1 MAQPSLIELLAP
13 ARDADIAIAAI
24 DHGADAVY
32 MGASHHG
39 ARADAANTLDDV
51 RRACEHAHLFG
62 ARIYATVNTLVYD
75 NELAEVERLV
85 HDLYRIGVDA
95 LIVQDL
101 ALLRLDLPPI
111 VLHASTQCD
120 LRTPGKARFLEAL
133 GFSQLV
139 MARELTLDEIADIRK
154 VTTVPLEAFV
164 HGALCVSYSGR
175 CAISQVLKGRSAN
188 RGECAQLC
196 RLPYDL
202 VDGKGRVLVEGK
214 HLLSLRDMA
223 QQDRLEQMMAAG
235 VSSFKIEGRL
245 KDVGYVKNVVAYY
258 RRAIDKVI
266 NRHPEKYRRASCGTV
281 DLNFEPAIEKSFN
294 RGFTHYFLDE
304 RRPKDGCSMAS
315 IDTPKSQ
322 GEYLGRTLR
331 CNGNTLSIDTHAPL
345 ANGDGL
351 SFTDAQG
358 LFSGARVNRALGDGT
373 VQLRERANIPR
384 GTRIYRTADKAFNDL
399 LAKPSATRTVA
410 IDAQLHYTAGLL
422 TLTINDER
430 GNCVTH
436 TLPCD
441 LQPADKPQGDRQR
454 AELSKLGGTIYRLNK
469 AQVPSDVFIPASL
482 LSQLRRETIDLLDR
496 SHRITRPIDKRRP
509 EDKAYPCPA
518 AMLTP
523 ADNVA
528 NQLAEAVYRDHGV
541 TDIIPALEAGTPAT
555 ASTPL
560 MHTRYCIRR
569 QLGACLKGKNATRL
583 PHDLYLKTGTT
594 LVKVTC
600 NCTTCEMTLTLPQI
614 NPQSSSLQNITG

>member
-1 MAQPSLIELLAP
+1 MNKSALIELLAP

-39 ARADAANTLDDV
+39 ARADATNTLADV
-51 RRACEHAHLFG
+51 QRACDYAHQFG

-75 NELAEVERLV
+75 DELMEVEQLI

-101 ALLRLDLPPI
+101 GLLRLDLPPI
-111 VLHASTQCD
+111 ALHASTQCD
-120 LRTPGKARFLEAL
+120 LRTPEKARFLESL

-139 MARELTLDEIADIRK
+139 MARELTLDEISDIRK

-202 VDGKGRVLVEGK
+202 VDGKGHLIVGGK

-223 QQDRLEQMMAAG
+223 QHDRLEQMMTAG

-245 KDVGYVKNVVAYY
+245 KDAGYVKNVVAFY
-258 RRAIDKVI
+258 RRAIDKI
-266 NRHPEKYRRASCGTV
+266 IAQHPDRYSRSSCGHEVYTFQPS
-281 DLNFEPAIEKSFN
+281 LEKSFN
-294 RGFTHYFLDE
+294 RTFTHYFLDQ
-304 RRPKDGCSMAS
+304 RHPTDGSSMAS
-315 IDTPKSQ
+315 INTPKSQ
-322 GEYLGRTLR
+322 GECLGRVTR
-331 CNGNTLSIDTHAPL
+331 CNGNALTIDTRAVL

-351 SFTDAQG
+351 SYYDAQG
-358 LFSGARVNRALGDGT
+358 TFTGTRVNRALGGGT
-373 VQLRERANIPR
+373 VLLRERVAIPR
-384 GTRIYRTADKAFNDL
+384 GTLIYRTSDKAFNDL
-399 LAKPSATRTVA
+399 MAKPSGSRSIAL
-410 IDAQLHYTAGLL
+410 DALLRYTHGKLVL
-422 TLTINDER
+422 TLDDER
-430 GNCVTH
+430 GSHITH
-436 TLPCD
+436 TIDCD
-441 LQPADKPQGDRQR
+441 LQHADKPQAERQR
-454 AELSKLGGTIYRLNK
+454 AELAKLGGTIYRLNK
-469 AQVPSDVFIPASL
+469 AQVLGDIFIPASL
-482 LSQLRRETIDLLDR
+482 LSQLRREAIGLLDR
-496 SHRITRPIDKRRP
+496 THRITRRVEKRRP
-509 EDKAYPCPA
+509 ENKTAPCPINA
-518 AMLTP
+518 LTP

-528 NQLAEAVYRDHGV
+528 NRLAQQLYRDHGATQIV
-541 TDIIPALEAGTPAT
+541 PALEAGTTAT

-569 QLGACLKGKNATRL
+569 QLGACLKGANAAHL
-583 PHDLYLKTGTT
+583 PRDLYLKTGST
-594 LVKVTC
+594 LLRI
-600 NCTTCEMTLTLPQI
+600 NCDCKNCEMTLTHPSQ
-614 NPQSSSLQNITG
+614 

>member
-1 MAQPSLIELLAP
+1 MVKPTLIELLAP

-51 RRACEHAHLFG
+51 RRACDYAHRYG
-62 ARIYATVNTLVYD
+62 ARIYATVNTLVHD
-75 NELAEVERLV
+75 NELMEVEQLV

-95 LIVQDL
+95 LIVQDM

-111 VLHASTQCD
+111 ALHASTQCD
-120 LRTPGKARFLEAL
+120 LRTPEKAQFLEAL

-139 MARELTLDEIADIRK
+139 MARELTLDEIADIRR

-202 VDGKGRVLVEGK
+202 VDDEGRTLVEGK

-223 QQDRLEQMMAAG
+223 RHDRLEQMIAAG

-245 KDVGYVKNVVAYY
+245 KDIGYVKNVVAFY
-258 RRAIDKVI
+258 RKALDKVI
-266 NRHPEKYRRASCGTV
+266 ERHEGQYRRSSFGKEEFT
-281 DLNFEPAIEKSFN
+281 FEPALEKSFN
-294 RGFTHYFLDE
+294 RAFTHYFLDE
-304 RRPKDGCSMAS
+304 RRPKDGTSMAS

-322 GEYLGRTLR
+322 GEYLGRALS
-331 CNGNTLSIDTHAPL
+331 CHGNTLKIETRARL

-351 SFTDAQG
+351 SFTDAHGQ
-358 LFSGARVNRALGDGT
+358 FSGARVNRVLNGGT
-373 VQLRERANIPR
+373 VQLREQADIPR
-384 GTRIYRTADKAFNDL
+384 GTRIYRTADKAFNDQ
-399 LAKPSATRTVA
+399 LAKPSATRTIGITA
-410 IDAQLHYTAGLL
+410 KLRYTSGMLAL
-422 TLTINDER
+422 TLVDER
-430 GNCVTH
+430 GNRVTH
-436 TLPCD
+436 TMACE
-441 LQPADKPQGDRQR
+441 LQEAAKPQGERQL
-454 AELSKLGGTIYRLNK
+454 AELAKLGGTIYRLQD
-469 AQVPSDVFIPASL
+469 AEVPGNLFIPASM
-482 LSQLRRETIDLLDR
+482 LSQLRREAIDLLDR
-496 SHRITRPIDKRRP
+496 SHAITRHVEKRHP
-509 EDKAYPCPA
+509 EDKTTKYPSTSLVA
-518 AMLTP
+518 

-528 NQLAEAVYRDHGV
+528 NRLAEQVYRDHGV
-541 TDIIPALEAGTPAT
+541 TTIVPALESGTPAD

-560 MHTRYCIRR
+560 MHTRYCLRR
-569 QLGACLKGKNATRL
+569 QLGACLKGSNASKL
-583 PHDLYLKTGTT
+583 PRNLYLRTGKN
-594 LVKVTC
+594 LLKVTC
-600 NCTTCEMTLTLPQI
+600 HCDSCEMILTLA
-614 NPQSSSLQNITG
+614 ND

>member
-1 MAQPSLIELLAP
+1 MNKPALIELLAP

-39 ARADAANTLDDV
+39 ARADATNTLDDV
-51 RRACEHAHLFG
+51 QRACDHAHRYG
-62 ARIYATVNTLVYD
+62 AKIYATVNTLVYD
-75 NELAEVERLV
+75 DELMEVEHLV

-111 VLHASTQCD
+111 ALHASTQCD
-120 LRTPGKARFLEAL
+120 LRTPDKARFLESL

-139 MARELTLDEIADIRK
+139 MARELTLDEIAAIRQA
-154 VTTVPLEAFV
+154 TTVPLEAFV

-214 HLLSLRDMA
+214 HLLSLRDLA
-223 QQDRLEQMMAAG
+223 QHDRVEQMMAAG

-245 KDVGYVKNVVAYY
+245 KEVGYVKNVVAYY
-258 RRAIDKVI
+258 RRVIDKVI
-266 NRHPEKYRRASCGTV
+266 ARQPERYRRASFGSV
-281 DLNFEPAIEKSFN
+281 DLTFEPAIEKSFN

-304 RRPKDGCSMAS
+304 RRPHDGMSMAS

-322 GEYLGRTLR
+322 GEFLGRALR
-331 CNGNTLSIDTHAPL
+331 CVGNTLTIDTRASL
-345 ANGDGL
+345 SNGDGL
-351 SFTDAQG
+351 SFIDSRGQ
-358 LFSGARVNRALGDGT
+358 FSGARVNRALGKGT
-373 VQLRERANIPR
+373 VLLRESADIPR
-384 GTRIYRTADKAFNDL
+384 GARIYRTADKALSDL
-399 LAKPSATRTVA
+399 LAKASANRTIA
-410 IDAQLHYTAGLL
+410 INAELRYTSGLL
-422 TLTINDER
+422 SLTLADER
-430 GNCVTH
+430 GNRVTH

-441 LQPADKPQGDRQR
+441 LQPAAKPQGERQR
-454 AELSKLGGTIYRLNK
+454 AELAKLGGTIYRMDE
-469 AQVPSDVFIPASL
+469 AQVPGDIFIPASL
-482 LSQLRRETIDLLDR
+482 LSQLRRETIEMLDR
-496 SHRITRPIDKRRP
+496 THRITRPIDMRRP
-509 EDKAYPCPA
+509 EDKSAPCHVTK
-518 AMLTP
+518 LEP

-528 NQLAEAVYRDHGV
+528 NRLAEQLYRDHGV
-541 TDIIPALEAGTPAT
+541 TDIVPALEAGTPAS

-560 MHTRYCIRR
+560 MHTRYCLRR
-569 QLGACLKGKNATRL
+569 QLGACLKGKNATAL
-583 PHDLYLKTGTT
+583 PRDLYLKTGTT
-594 LVKVTC
+594 LLKVTC
-600 NCTTCEMTLTLPQI
+600 DCKACEMT
-614 NPQSSSLQNITG
+614 ITHPE

>member
-1 MAQPSLIELLAP
+1 MRIELLAP

-39 ARADAANTLDDV
+39 ARADATNTLDDV
-51 RRACEHAHLFG
+51 ARACDYAHRFG
-62 ARIYATVNTLVYD
+62 GRIYATVNTLVYD
-75 NELAEVERLV
+75 DELMEVEQLV
-85 HDLYRIGVDA
+85 NDLYRIGVDA

-101 ALLRLDLPPI
+101 GMLRLDLPPI
-111 VLHASTQCD
+111 ALHASTQCD
-120 LRTPGKARFLEAL
+120 LRTPEKARFLEAL

-139 MARELTLDEIADIRK
+139 MARELTLEEIAAIRK
-154 VTTVPLEAFV
+154 VTTMPLEAFV

-202 VDGKGRVLVEGK
+202 MDAQGRVLVEGK

-223 QQDRLEQMMAAG
+223 RHDRLEQMMAAG

-266 NRHPEKYRRASCGTV
+266 DRQPERYCRASFGHV
-281 DLNFEPAIEKSFN
+281 ELAFEPSLEKSFN

-304 RRPKDGCSMAS
+304 RRPKDGSSMAS

-322 GEYLGRTLR
+322 GEFLGRVMR
-331 CNGNTLSIDTHAPL
+331 CNGNTLTINTRADLS
-345 ANGDGL
+345 NGDGL
-351 SFTDAQG
+351 SYFDAQG
-358 LFSGARVNRALGDGT
+358 QFTGTRVNRAFGSGT
-373 VQLRERANIPR
+373 VLLRERAAIPR
-384 GTRIYRTADKAFNDL
+384 GTMIYRTADKAFNDL
-399 LAKPSATRTVA
+399 LAKPSATRTIA
-410 IDAQLHYTAGLL
+410 LNAELRYTGGMLVL
-422 TLTINDER
+422 TLVDER
-430 GNCVTH
+430 GNRVTH
-436 TLPCD
+436 TAECD
-441 LQPADKPQGDRQR
+441 LQPAAKPQGERQI
-454 AELSKLGGTIYRLNK
+454 AELGKLGGTIYRLQS
-469 AQVPSDVFIPASL
+469 AQVPGDTFIPASL
-482 LSQLRRETIDLLDR
+482 LSQLRRETIEMLDR
-496 SHRITRPIDKRRP
+496 AHAITRQIDKRRP
-509 EDKAYPCPA
+509 EDLAVPCPITA
-518 AMLTP
+518 LMP

-528 NQLAEAVYRDHGV
+528 NRLAEQLYRDHGV
-541 TDIIPALEAGTPAT
+541 TDITPALEAGTPAT

-583 PHDLYLKTGTT
+583 PRDLYLKTDTT
-594 LVKVTC
+594 LLKVTC
-600 NCTTCEMTLTLPQI
+600 DCTHCEMLLTLH
-614 NPQSSSLQNITG
+614 SH

>member
-1 MAQPSLIELLAP
+1 MTNPTHIELLAP

-39 ARADAANTLDDV
+39 ARADATNSLDDV
-51 RRACEHAHLFG
+51 RRACDYAHLFG
-62 ARIYATVNTLVYD
+62 ARIYATVNTLIYD
-75 NELAEVERLV
+75 DELMEVERLV

-101 ALLRLDLPPI
+101 GLLRLDLPPI
-111 VLHASTQCD
+111 ALHASTQCD
-120 LRTPGKARFLEAL
+120 LRTPEKARFLEAL

-139 MARELTLDEIADIRK
+139 MARELTLEEISDIRK
-154 VTTVPLEAFV
+154 ATTVPLEAFV

-188 RGECAQLC
+188 RGECAQMC

-202 VDGKGRVLVEGK
+202 MDGQGRVLVAGK

-223 QQDRLEQMMAAG
+223 RHDRLEQMMAAG

-266 NRHPEKYRRASCGTV
+266 ERHPEQYRRASFGSV
-281 DLNFEPAIEKSFN
+281 ELNFEPALEKSFN

-304 RRPKDGCSMAS
+304 LHPKDGVSIAS

-322 GEYLGRTLR
+322 GERLGHVTR
-331 CNGNTLSIDTHAPL
+331 CNGNTLSIDTHARL

-351 SFTDAQG
+351 SYMNAQG
-358 LFSGARVNRALGDGT
+358 EFTGVRVNRAVGNGT
-373 VQLRERANIPR
+373 VLLREPTAIPR
-384 GTRIYRTADKAFNDL
+384 GTLVYRTADKAFNDL
-399 LAKPSATRTVA
+399 LAKASATRHITV
-410 IDAQLHYTAGLL
+410 DATLRYTDGVLSLALA
-422 TLTINDER
+422 DER
-430 GNCVTH
+430 GNRVKH
-436 TLPCD
+436 TMPCE
-441 LQPADKPQGDRQR
+441 LQPAAKPQGERQK
-454 AELSKLGGTIYRLNK
+454 AELGKLGGTIYRLRE
-469 AQVPSDVFIPASL
+469 ALVPGDIFIPASML
-482 LSQLRRETIDLLDR
+482 AQLRREAVEMLDR
-496 SHRITRPIDKRRP
+496 AHRITRTIDKRRA
-509 EDKAYPCPA
+509 EDRTVACPVTA
-518 AMLTP
+518 LTA

-528 NQLAEAVYRDHGV
+528 NRLAEALYRDHGV
-541 TDIIPALEAGTPAT
+541 TEVVPALETGAPVTS
-555 ASTPL
+555 STPL

-569 QLGACLKGKNATRL
+569 QLGACLKGRNATAL
-583 PHDLYLKTGTT
+583 PRDLYLKTGTT
-594 LVKVTC
+594 LIKV
-600 NCTTCEMTLTLPQI
+600 NCDCKACEMLLTLPSAQ
-614 NPQSSSLQNITG
+614 

>member
-1 MAQPSLIELLAP
+1 MTMSHPVDIELLAP

-39 ARADAANTLDDV
+39 ARADATNTLDDV
-51 RRACEHAHLFG
+51 RRACDHAHRFN
-62 ARIYATVNTLVYD
+62 AKIYATVNTLIYD
-75 NELAEVERLV
+75 DELCEVERLV

-101 ALLRLDLPPI
+101 GLLRLDLPPI
-111 VLHASTQCD
+111 ALHASTQCD
-120 LRTPGKARFLEAL
+120 LRTPDKARFLEAL

-139 MARELTLDEIADIRK
+139 MARELTLDEIAAIRK

-202 VDGKGRVLVEGK
+202 VDRQGRVLVEGK

-223 QQDRLEQMMAAG
+223 RHDRLEEMMAAG

-245 KDVGYVKNVVAYY
+245 KDIGYVKNVVAFY
-258 RRAIDKVI
+258 RRAIDRI
-266 NRHPEKYRRASCGTV
+266 IDRQQDRYRRASHGTV
-281 DLNFEPAIEKSFN
+281 ELTFTPAIEKSFN

-304 RRPKDGCSMAS
+304 RRPQDGTAIAS

-322 GEYLGRTLR
+322 GEPLGRVVR
-331 CNGNTLSIDTHAPL
+331 CHGNTLTISTQATL

-351 SFTDAQG
+351 SYYDAQG
-358 LFSGARVNRALGDGT
+358 TFTGARVNRAVGGGT
-373 VQLRERANIPR
+373 VLLRDRAAIPR
-384 GTRIYRTADKAFNDL
+384 GTLIYRTADKAFNDL
-399 LAKPSATRTVA
+399 LTKPSATRTIAVNA
-410 IDAQLHYTAGLL
+410 ELRYTGRLL
-422 TLTINDER
+422 SLTFNDER
-430 GNCVTH
+430 GNHVSHAIECE
-436 TLPCD
+436 
-441 LQPADKPQGDRQR
+441 LQAADKPQGERQR
-454 AELSKLGGTIYRLNK
+454 AELAKLGGTIYRLDE
-469 AQVPSDVFIPASL
+469 AQVPGDIFIPASL
-482 LSQLRRETIDLLDR
+482 LARLRREAVDMLDR
-496 SHRITRPIDKRRP
+496 THLITRPVDKRRP
-509 EDKAYPCPA
+509 EDPSAPCPVTV
-518 AMLTP
+518 LTP

-528 NQLAEAVYRDHGV
+528 NRLAEQLYRDHGAA
-541 TDIIPALEAGTPAT
+541 TITPALEAGTPAT

-560 MHTRYCIRR
+560 MHTRYCLRR
-569 QLGACLKGKNATRL
+569 QLGACLKGKNASRL
-583 PHDLYLKTGTT
+583 PHDLFLQNGTT
-594 LVKVTC
+594 LLKVTC
-600 NCTTCEMTLTLPQI
+600 DCKACEMSLSLPK
-614 NPQSSSLQNITG
+614 

>member
-1 MAQPSLIELLAP
+1 M
-13 ARDADIAIAAI
+13 AAI

-39 ARADAANTLDDV
+39 ARADATNTLDDV
-51 RRACEHAHLFG
+51 RRACDHAHQFG
-62 ARIYATVNTLVYD
+62 AKIYVTVNTLVYD
-75 NELAEVERLV
+75 DELLEVERLV

-95 LIVQDL
+95 LIVQDMGI
-101 ALLRLDLPPI
+101 LRLDIPPI
-111 VLHASTQCD
+111 ALHASTQCD
-120 LRTPGKARFLEAL
+120 LRTPEKARFLEAM

-139 MARELTLDEIADIRK
+139 MARELTLDEIAAIRS

-175 CAISQVLKGRSAN
+175 CAISQALKGRSAN

-202 VDGKGRVLVEGK
+202 VDSKGRVLIEGK

-223 QQDRLEQMMAAG
+223 QHDRLEQMMAAG

-266 NRHPEKYRRASCGTV
+266 DREPDRYRRASQGSV
-281 DLNFEPAIEKSFN
+281 DLTFEPAIEKSFN

-304 RRPKDGCSMAS
+304 RRPKDGHSMAS

-322 GEYLGRTLR
+322 GEYLGRALR
-331 CNGNTLSIDTHAPL
+331 CNGNTLTIDTRATL

-351 SFTDAQG
+351 SFTDSHGQ
-358 LFSGARVNRALGDGT
+358 FSGVRVNRALGGGT
-373 VQLRERANIPR
+373 VLLREPADIAR
-384 GTRIYRTADKAFNDL
+384 GTHIYRTADKAFNDL
-399 LAKPSATRTVA
+399 LAKPSATRTIAV
-410 IDAQLHYTAGLL
+410 DAELRYTGVLL
-422 TLTINDER
+422 TLTLSDER
-430 GNCVTH
+430 GNRVTH

-441 LQPADKPQGDRQR
+441 LQPAAKPQGDRQR
-454 AELSKLGGTIYRLNK
+454 AELAKLGGTIYRLSE
-469 AQVPSDVFIPASL
+469 AQVPGDIFIPASL
-482 LSQLRRETIDLLDR
+482 LSQLRRETINLLDR
-496 SHRITRPIDKRRP
+496 THRITRPVDKRRK
-509 EDKAYPCPA
+509 EDPSVPYPVQN
-518 AMLTP
+518 LVP

-528 NQLAEAVYRDHGV
+528 NHLAEAVYRDHGV
-541 TDIIPALEAGTPAT
+541 KSITPALEAGTEAT
-555 ASTPL
+555 PTTPL

-569 QLGACLKGKNATRL
+569 QLGACLQGPNASRL
-583 PHDLYLKTGTT
+583 PRDLYLKTAST
-594 LVKVTC
+594 LLKV
-600 NCTTCEMTLTLPQI
+600 NCHCPTCEMTLTR
-614 NPQSSSLQNITG
+614 

>member
-1 MAQPSLIELLAP
+1 MSKPALIELLAP

-24 DHGADAVY
+24 QHGADAVY

-39 ARADAANTLDDV
+39 ARADATNTLDDV
-51 RRACEHAHLFG
+51 RRACDYAHQFG

-75 NELAEVERLV
+75 DELKEVERLI

-101 ALLRLDLPPI
+101 GLLRLDIPPI
-111 VLHASTQCD
+111 ALHASTQCD
-120 LRTPGKARFLEAL
+120 LRTPDKARFLEAL

-139 MARELTLDEIADIRK
+139 MARELTLDEIAAIRQA
-154 VTTVPLEAFV
+154 TTVPLEAFV

-202 VDGKGRVLVEGK
+202 VDDQGHVLVEGK

-223 QQDRLEQMMAAG
+223 RHDRLEQMMAAG

-245 KDVGYVKNVVAYY
+245 KDMGYVKNVVAYY

-266 NRHPEKYRRASCGTV
+266 DRQPERYCRSSFGQVELT
-281 DLNFEPAIEKSFN
+281 FEPKLEKSFN

-304 RRPKDGCSMAS
+304 RRPADGTAIAS

-322 GEYLGRTLR
+322 GEPLGRVTR
-331 CNGNTLSIDTHAPL
+331 CNGNTLTIDTRASL

-351 SFTDAQG
+351 SYYDAQG
-358 LFSGARVNRALGDGT
+358 VFTGTRVNRSLGGGT
-373 VQLRERANIPR
+373 VLLRERAAIPR

-410 IDAQLHYTAGLL
+410 VDVELRYVNGALVL
-422 TLTINDER
+422 TFSDER
-430 GNCVTH
+430 GNRVTH
-436 TLPCD
+436 AIDCD
-441 LQPADKPQGDRQR
+441 LQPASKPQGDRQI
-454 AELSKLGGTIYRLNK
+454 AELNKLGGTIYSMREVK
-469 AQVPSDVFIPASL
+469 VPSDVFIPASL
-482 LSQLRRETIDLLDR
+482 LARLRRETVELLDR
-496 SHRITRPIDKRRP
+496 TNRITRQVGMRRP
-509 EDKAYPCPA
+509 EDKSALCPITGLA
-518 AMLTP
+518 P
-523 ADNVA
+523 ADNLA
-528 NQLAEAVYRDHGV
+528 NHLAEQLYRDHGV
-541 TDIIPALEAGTPAT
+541 TDITPALEVGTHVT
-555 ASTPL
+555 SSTPL
-560 MHTRYCIRR
+560 MHTRYCLRR
-569 QLGACLKGKNATRL
+569 QLGACLKGKNASRL
-583 PHDLYLKTGTT
+583 PRDLYLKTGTT
-594 LVKVTC
+594 LLKVTC
-600 NCTTCEMTLTLPQI
+600 DCAHCEMTLTR
-614 NPQSSSLQNITG
+614 S